1 MNSSADEFT
10 GSPGLRQDRKNTPHL
25 GSPLLRPAFI
35 GPSQVLVNLT
45 IKVGKEPRAGRSG
58 LGHVDFKEMR

>member
-10 GSPGLRQDRKNTPHL
+10 RSPGLRQDRKNTPHL
-25 GSPLLRPAFI
+25 GSP
-35 GPSQVLVNLT
+35 QVLVNLT

-58 LGHVDFKEMR
+58 LGHVDFKEKR